1 MNTLQLQQRLKQ
13 YSRIP
18 ISASVES
25 VQNTL
30 SPTEHLDYEPNPVI
44 VNEFLTDTLPED
56 NFDTY
61 DKLISEGVESLRRL
75 DIIKASIN
83 YPVSG
88 YRTNMAT
95 LLAADPG
102 LESLVSNVTF
112 TKRQLTTAIE
122 GNKFDIIVSLL
133 GLIVMLFGK
142 RLASI
147 FINLRRKLYDKR
159 YNIGPGNY
167 QALTRAAH
175 SNKTISWKLGSAA
188 VSKNTP
194 IYYKKIAAS
203 KKIVCKDYVQALLD
217 EYVSLNTHVVVDSM
231 IGNKRDMEKSVALS
245 NKLPTPVGLFLS
257 DIEIA
262 IDKLNAGYVSGKLD
276 AKEIGEDLILDN
288 EDFIAEVREYEEL
301 ARIAMSTK
309 DTSGKMKVTE
319 YLIAV
324 EYLINLGN
332 KIDTKAFMK
341 HEKHIGY
348 ITGKLDKVQKVV
360 SNMRNVENPDL
371 INEVQSVVITL
382 RRATDTI
389 ITLMTIVD
397 NQTKLIKVLEHS
409 IDSVQSALP
418 STFY

>member
-1 MNTLQLQQRLKQ
+1 MNSVQLQQRLKH

-18 ISASVES
+18 ISASIES
-25 VQNTL
+25 IQNTF
-30 SPTEHLDYEPNPVI
+30 SQTEHLDYEPNPVI

-61 DKLISEGVESLRRL
+61 DKLISDGIESLRRL
-75 DIIKASIN
+75 DIIKASIH

-102 LESLVSNVTF
+102 LESLVPNVTF

-133 GLIVMLFGK
+133 GLIVAIFGK
-142 RLASI
+142 RLAAI

-159 YNIGPGNY
+159 HNIGPGDY
-167 QALTRAAH
+167 QKLARAAQ
-175 SNKTISWKLGSAA
+175 SNNTLPWKLWAA
-188 VSKNTP
+188 AISKNTP
-194 IYYKKIAAS
+194 IYFKKIESS
-203 KKIVCKDYVQALLD
+203 KKAVCKDYVQALID
-217 EYVSLNTHVVVDSM
+217 EFVSFNTHVTVDSM
-231 IGNKRDMEKSVALS
+231 IGNKNNMVKLVDLS
-245 NKLPTPVGLFLS
+245 NKLPAPVGLFLS
-257 DIEIA
+257 DVEIS

-276 AKEIGEDLILDN
+276 AREIAEDLILDN
-288 EDFIAEVREYEEL
+288 EDFIAEVLEYEDL
-301 ARIAMSTK
+301 ARVVLATK
-309 DTSGKMKVTE
+309 DTSGKMKVVE
-319 YLIAV
+319 YLSAV

-371 INEVQSVVITL
+371 INEVQTTVITL
-382 RRATDTI
+382 RKATDTI
-389 ITLMTIVD
+389 MTLMTIVD
-397 NQTKLIKVLEHS
+397 NQTKLINVLEKS
-409 IDSVQSALP
+409 ISDVQTAVP
-418 STFY
+418 HI